1 MSDTTNETAP
11 VNTSEATEAPATT
24 AEAPASEA
32 ITLDSLTQA
41 ELGDA
46 FGQTHK
52 GINRQQVMS
61 SLDPDAKKMVA
72 GFQADYTRK
81 SQELAAARKAL
92 EEERSQMRSLLS
104 AEVEQQLKAQMAL
117 PTDVDISKPEGLQ
130 AYINAKVAEQLNA
143 SLEPQRQQMRDQ
155 QRRTE
160 MQAFINSKS
169 DFDTYKGEVIEAMK
183 GYNMKM
189 EDAYTLVKGRHA
201 DALIAAREE
210 ELARYKSATKD
221 AGLTISTGR
230 NPVATSP
237 KGQSAWERF
246 LWREEQKKIN
256 GK

>member
-1 MSDTTNETAP
+1 MSDNTNETAP
-11 VNTSEATEAPATT
+11 VNTSEATEAPATP

-52 GINRQQVMS
+52 GINRQEVMS
-61 SLDPDAKKMVA
+61 SLDPNAKKMVA

-81 SQELAAARKAL
+81 SQELSAARKAL

-104 AEVEQQLKAQMAL
+104 KEVEDQLKAQMSV
-117 PTDVDISKPEGLQ
+117 PKDVDLSKPEGLE
-130 AYINAKVAEQLNA
+130 AYINAKVAEKLNA
-143 SLEPQRQQMRDQ
+143 SLEPQRQQMKNT

-160 MQAFINSKS
+160 MSAFINSKS
-169 DFDTYKGEVIEAMK
+169 DFEAYKGEVVETMK
-183 GYNMKM
+183 SYNMKL

-201 DALIAAREE
+201 DALIAAREA
-210 ELARYKSATKD
+210 ELAKYKAATKD

-230 NPVATSP
+230 NPVAARP
-237 KGQSAWERF
+237 KGQSAWERW
-246 LWREEQKKIN
+246 LWTQEQAKLNK
-256 GK
+256 